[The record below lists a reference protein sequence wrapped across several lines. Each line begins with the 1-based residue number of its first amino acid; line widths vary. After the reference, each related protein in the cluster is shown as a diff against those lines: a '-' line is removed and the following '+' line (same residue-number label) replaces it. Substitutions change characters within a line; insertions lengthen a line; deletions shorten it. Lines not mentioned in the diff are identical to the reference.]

1 MPGQAL
7 NGGPSGRAGART
19 ARIAKLLI
27 AVPGAFPSRSHAS
40 GRAAVSL
47 PCVSSE
53 APRPGPPAHPAEVEG
68 TDATRRTRLANERT
82 YLAWWRT
89 GLAAIAVGVGA
100 GKVVPLL
107 GNSNQVQWPYTVA
120 GAGFT
125 AMGVLCIV
133 FGLVRQREVERAL
146 ARGEF
151 APPDNGMVL
160 ALTILGAAFGL
171 LLLVVVIAT
180 S

>member
-1 MPGQAL
+1 MVA
-7 NGGPSGRAGART
+7 T
-19 ARIAKLLI
+19 A
-27 AVPGAFPSRSHAS
+27 
-40 GRAAVSL
+40 SL
-47 PCVSSE
+47 PFVSSQ
-53 APRPGPPAHPAEVEG
+53 APQPGPPAHPAEVEG

-89 GLAAIAVGVGA
+89 GLASLAVGIGT

-107 GNSNQVQWPYTVA
+107 GHNQVQWPYTVA

-125 AMGVLCIV
+125 ALGVLCIV
-133 FGLVRQREVERAL
+133 FGMVRQREVEHAL
-146 ARGEF
+146 ARGDF

-160 ALTILGAAFGL
+160 VLTVLGAAFGL